1 MKIRKKGSSEDKIEL
16 QMTAMIDIVFQL
28 LVFFIMTFNVVAQEG
43 DFNIRMPAI
52 GAPQEQMEE
61 IEKQTLKVRMT
72 ANANGDLQELKL
84 NNAVLFKAPG
94 TPREAFGALHNK
106 IVGMVADK
114 GGPDEAGALME
125 VEFDCDYGLKY
136 NNVIEA
142 ITAVSGSK
150 SRDSDKI
157 ERLIENIKFAPAK
170 NKPKNTP

>member
-1 MKIRKKGSSEDKIEL
+1 
-16 QMTAMIDIVFQL
+16 
-28 LVFFIMTFNVVAQEG
+28 
-43 DFNIRMPAI
+43 
-52 GAPQEQMEE
+52 
-61 IEKQTLKVRMT
+61 
-72 ANANGDLQELKL
+72 
-84 NNAVLFKAPG
+84 
-94 TPREAFGALHNK
+94 
-106 IVGMVADK
+106 MVADK